1 MIPLSE
7 TLVSPKEG
15 DSMKLF
21 AFALMGLIT
30 FSSGELAYA
39 ADKFVTC
46 GNVDFSIGATVHFKD
61 DVASDIEWKLSRSA
75 PADHYSILSST
86 TGKDLWPE
94 MPTDAFT
101 KFPIGS
107 YVGKLNG
114 DTVVLSIVRDASF
127 GGGGYQWEGI
137 LNFLGAD
144 GRSISWGMFCN

>member
-1 MIPLSE
+1 MRLIKLAFSALLILSA
-7 TLVSPKEG
+7 G
-15 DSMKLF
+15 N
-21 AFALMGLIT
+21 
-30 FSSGELAYA
+30 LAHA
-39 ADKFVTC
+39 ADKSVTC
-46 GNVDFSIGATVHFKD
+46 GNVDYSIGVTLHFKN

-75 PADHYSILSST
+75 PADHYSVLSST
-86 TGKDLWPE
+86 PGAELWPD

-101 KFPIGS
+101 KFPLGS

-114 DTVVLSIVRDASF
+114 DTVILSIVRDASF